1 VIGVLIRTSVWGV
14 ALQALGLIGRDRE
27 LETFSGLLA
36 ARQPAFVVIG
46 GAVGIGK
53 SALLGAMRQLASDD
67 SWYLFPAGDEALT
80 IDDQMSVP
88 SLVTTFEDLVADA
101 DRGME
106 RRPFVGLEA
115 STSGDGG
122 SQVPIAA
129 VSSLLAGTRLT
140 SARSRSRAA
149 QGPLDAL
156 SQLTPIMVALDV
168 RTPDQAVR
176 SWLTDKLW
184 RAVSDAGIA
193 TIIVAVVVDK
203 EDEAA
208 LAKSATRVMH
218 LGPLP
223 ARAVRLVLEKVT
235 SGLPDSE
242 LDGYA
247 EAIRNDPGLL
257 SCFSRLLPLVA
268 APATSSPS
276 EEDRG

>member
-1 VIGVLIRTSVWGV
+1 MLIRTSVWGV

-36 ARQPAFVVIG
+36 ARQPAFVVMG

-168 RTPDQAVR
+168 RTPEQAVR

-208 LAKSATRVMH
+208 LAKSATTVMH

>member
-1 VIGVLIRTSVWGV
+1 MIGVLIRTSVWGV